1 MPRLSP
7 VKRARARVLRPA
19 LAPQGRR
26 AAALFHLSAAA
37 LGVVVMLGG
46 CASVSDTLAP
56 AKVDYRAGAV
66 KTSTLEVPPD
76 LTQLAADPRFQPP
89 VSGSVSA
96 TALQSNPASPVANST
111 SAAVVAPA
119 ALGPVRIERSG
130 NLRWLVSPQ
139 TPEQLWPLLRAFWQN
154 NGFTL
159 TIDQPQIGVLETD
172 WAENRAR
179 LPEGGAVQRLIGK
192 ALDTLRDSGERDL
205 YRTRI
210 ERAAG
215 GGTEI
220 YISHRGA
227 VEEYTDTS
235 RERTRWMPRA
245 NDPQLEAE
253 MLSRLLQQLSSPDDA
268 PVTAAS
274 PARPIAAMAQT
285 AVAAPARARELTS
298 GQSGAA
304 LQVDDTLERAWRRV
318 GVALDRSGFT
328 VEDRDR
334 SLGVY
339 YVRYVDPKL
348 AGKEEPGFFAR
359 TFTGA
364 KKADL
369 TGERYQ
375 IAVRGQG
382 AASVV
387 SVLDSQGA
395 AQNSDSARNIIQ
407 LLVKE
412 LR

>member
-1 MPRLSP
+1 

-37 LGVVVMLGG
+37 LGVVVALGG
-46 CASVSDTLAP
+46 CSSVSDTLAP

-76 LTQLAADPRFQPP
+76 LTQLTADPRFQPP
-89 VSGSVSA
+89 VGGSVSA
-96 TALQSNPASPVANST
+96 TALQSNPVSPVAGAT
-111 SAAVVAPA
+111 TTAVVAPV
-119 ALGPVRIERSG
+119 ALGATRIERSG

-179 LPEGGAVQRLIGK
+179 LPEGGTVQRLIGK
-192 ALDTLRDSGERDL
+192 ALDSLRDSGERDL

-227 VEEYTDTS
+227 VEEYTDAS

-253 MLSRLLQQLSSPDDA
+253 MLSRLLQQLSSPDA
-268 PVTAAS
+268 STVTAAN
-274 PARPIAAMAQT
+274 PAQPPAAALAEP
-285 AVAAPARARELTS
+285 AVTTPPRARELTS
-298 GQSGAA
+298 GQPGAA

-348 AGKEEPGFFAR
+348 AGQEEPGFFAR

-364 KKADL
+364 KKANL

-375 IAVRGQG
+375 IALRGQG
-382 AASVV
+382 ATSVV

>member
-1 MPRLSP
+1 
-7 VKRARARVLRPA
+7 
-19 LAPQGRR
+19 
-26 AAALFHLSAAA
+26 
-37 LGVVVMLGG
+37 
-46 CASVSDTLAP
+46 
-56 AKVDYRAGAV
+56 
-66 KTSTLEVPPD
+66 
-76 LTQLAADPRFQPP
+76 
-89 VSGSVSA
+89 
-96 TALQSNPASPVANST
+96 
-111 SAAVVAPA
+111 VVAPA
-119 ALGPVRIERSG
+119 ALGALRIERSG

-179 LPEGGAVQRLIGK
+179 LPEGGTVQRLIGK
-192 ALDTLRDSGERDL
+192 ALDSLRDSGERDL
-205 YRTRI
+205 YHTRI
-210 ERAAG
+210 ERVAG

-227 VEEYTDTS
+227 VEEYTDAS

-253 MLSRLLQQLSSPDDA
+253 MLSRLLQQLSSPDSA
-268 PVTAAS
+268 PVTATTPVRP
-274 PARPIAAMAQT
+274 PAAALAET
-285 AVAAPARARELTS
+285 AVATPARARELTS

-348 AGKEEPGFFAR
+348 AGTEEPGFFAR

-364 KKADL
+364 KKADPAS
-369 TGERYQ
+369 ERYQ

-382 AASVV
+382 AASSVV

>member
-7 VKRARARVLRPA
+7 VKRARARAPRPA

-26 AAALFHLSAAA
+26 SAALFQLSAAA
-37 LGVVVMLGG
+37 LGVVVALGG
-46 CASVSDTLAP
+46 CSSVSDTLAP

-66 KTSTLEVPPD
+66 KTTTLEVPPD

-89 VSGSVSA
+89 VGGSVSA
-96 TALQSNPASPVANST
+96 AALQASPAGPGAAAMST
-111 SAAVVAPA
+111 GVVAPA
-119 ALGPVRIERSG
+119 TLGPLRIERNG

-139 TPEQLWPLLRAFWQN
+139 TPEQLWPLLRTFWQT
-154 NGFTL
+154 NGFAL

-179 LPEGGAVQRLIGK
+179 LPQGGAVQRLIGK
-192 ALDTLRDSGERDL
+192 ALDSLRDSGERDL
-205 YRTRI
+205 YRTRV
-210 ERAAG
+210 ERSAAG
-215 GGTEI
+215 TEV

-227 VEEYTDTS
+227 VEEYTDAS

-253 MLSRLLQQLSSPDDA
+253 MLSRLLLLLSSPDA
-268 PVTAAS
+268 PLATAAPPTTR
-274 PARPIAAMAQT
+274 PAALADTAA
-285 AVAAPARARELTS
+285 VAPARARQLTNDPS
-298 GQSGAA
+298 GPA
-304 LQVDDTLERAWRRV
+304 LQVDDPLDRAWRRV
-318 GVALDRSGFT
+318 GAALDRSGFT

-339 YVRYVDPKL
+339 YVRYVDPDL

-369 TGERYQ
+369 SGERYQ
-375 IAVRGQG
+375 IAVRSQG
-382 AASVV
+382 ETSIV
-387 SVLDSQGA
+387 SVLDSRGT

>member
-1 MPRLSP
+1 M
-7 VKRARARVLRPA
+7 
-19 LAPQGRR
+19 
-26 AAALFHLSAAA
+26 FHLSAAA
-37 LGVVVMLGG
+37 LGVVVALGG
-46 CASVSDTLAP
+46 CSSVSETLAP

-66 KTSTLEVPPD
+66 KTTTLEVPPD

-89 VSGSVSA
+89 VGGSVSA
-96 TALQSNPASPVANST
+96 TALQSSPT
-111 SAAVVAPA
+111 SQVVIGTAAVAPA
-119 ALGPVRIERSG
+119 ALGAARIERSG

-139 TPEQLWPLLRAFWQN
+139 TPEQLLPLLRVFWQT

-159 TIDQPQIGVLETD
+159 KIDQPQIGVLETD

-179 LPEGGAVQRLIGK
+179 LPQGGTVQRLISK
-192 ALDTLRDSGERDL
+192 ALDSLTDTGERDL
-205 YRTRI
+205 YHTRI
-210 ERAAG
+210 ERMAG

-227 VEEYTDTS
+227 VEEYTDAS
-235 RERTRWMPRA
+235 HERTRWMPRA

-253 MLSRLLQQLSSPDDA
+253 MLSRLLLQLASQDGA
-268 PVTAAS
+268 PVTATS
-274 PARPIAAMAQT
+274 PAQPAAAADT
-285 AVAAPARARELTS
+285 AVAATAHARELTS
-298 GQSGAA
+298 GQPGAA
-304 LQVDDTLERAWRRV
+304 LQVDEPLERAWRRV

-369 TGERYQ
+369 ASERYQ
-375 IAVRGQG
+375 IAVRSQG
-382 AASVV
+382 PTSVV
-387 SVLDSQGA
+387 SVLDSQGG